1 MECQGEWIS
10 RNSKENTKIRKKRK
24 EMVIFMNKN
33 VVIGIIVVLVV
44 AVLGVGV
51 IFY

>member
-1 MECQGEWIS
+1 
-10 RNSKENTKIRKKRK
+10 
-24 EMVIFMNKN
+24 MVIFMNKN